1 MNLQEFYGILLDNA
15 IESSE
20 ESKEKLLNIVFR
32 NDEKNHRQLIIIENS
47 YANKDVDTIKIFGK
61 GISEK
66 ENHTGLGLWEVN
78 NILRKNNNI
87 SLFTTK
93 SDTYFRQQLEI
104 YY

>member
-47 YANKDVDTIKIFGK
+47 YANKNVDTIKIFGK
-61 GISEK
+61 GILEK